1 MPFFRCVIVSPTPNG
16 CWPAAHANNTRSIIS
31 ANARCTFL
39 PMCAGAIYWAG
50 IGGVVYGLSEK
61 RLKAITGN
69 HPDNPTLDLSCRTV
83 FAAGH
88 ILFG

>member
-1 MPFFRCVIVSPTPNG
+1 MY
-16 CWPAAHANNTRSIIS
+16 
-31 ANARCTFL
+31 
-39 PMCAGAIYWAG
+39 AGAIYRAG

-83 FAAGH
+83 FAAGQH
-88 ILFG
+88 LVRVIGPLLEDEAEEPHRQFWKIP